1 MPWELEVCLFVE
13 NQDLGPRAVVAP
25 SAGSAYVLSFLPPFL
40 ESKKCVTRE
49 KQGRQPVLKY
59 HASCRGCG
67 AGLESA
73 HCDLCL

>member
-49 KQGRQPVLKY
+49 KQGRQPFKY
-59 HASCRGCG
+59 HGVVGVAELALS
-67 AGLESA
+67 LPIVT
-73 HCDLCL
+73 CL